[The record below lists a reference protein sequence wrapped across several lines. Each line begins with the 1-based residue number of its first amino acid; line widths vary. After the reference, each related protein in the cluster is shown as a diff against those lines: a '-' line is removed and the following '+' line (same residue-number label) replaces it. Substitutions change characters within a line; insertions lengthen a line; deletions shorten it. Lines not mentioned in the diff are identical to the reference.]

1 MEERTMPAATRD
13 APDRTTRFG
22 FAFIGVLLIAVNLR
36 VSFVSV
42 GPVLANISNDL
53 ELSSAA
59 AGFLTGLPLIA
70 FAVFSPLAPGFAS
83 RLGLDRALW
92 MSVLI
97 LASGIVLRSLPVPGF
112 IWAGTALIG
121 LAIAFLNVLVPSLL
135 KRDFPTRVSQVTGSY
150 TATQAAF
157 AAVGTAVV
165 VPVAQT
171 SPAGWRLALGIWVGL
186 ALIAMAVLLPWLRR
200 HRLGTAHAT
209 TPEAPYRSP
218 WASALGWQVTVFM
231 GLQSIAF
238 YVLMA
243 WLPTIEQSR
252 GVPATTAGIHLS
264 VFLLISV
271 FASLAAGGILHR
283 GSDQRLVSFTSSVLM
298 FVTFLGLAL
307 APDLILLWVLLGAIG
322 SGSLIVIALS
332 LFSLRTVNYPQAASL
347 SGMAQSIGYGLGA
360 VGPVMFGGLR
370 DVSGGWT
377 LPLLV
382 TAGVMAV
389 LAVTGVLAG
398 RDRVIRGSQAKYI
411 GTVERGRG
419 GKIGQR
425 R

>member
-1 MEERTMPAATRD
+1 MPAATRT
-13 APDRTTRFG
+13 APDRTARFG
-22 FAFIGVLLIAVNLR
+22 VAFIGLLLIAVNLR

-42 GPVLANISNDL
+42 GPVLGNISSDL
-53 ELSSAA
+53 EFSSAA
-59 AGFLTGLPLIA
+59 AGLLTGLPLIA

-92 MSVLI
+92 MSLLI
-97 LASGIVLRSLPVPGF
+97 LASGIVFRSLPVPGI

-121 LAIAFLNVLVPSLL
+121 LAIAFLNVLVPSLV
-135 KRDFPTRVSQVTGSY
+135 KRDFPMRVSQVTGGY

-157 AAVGTAVV
+157 AAIGAAVV

-200 HRLGTAHAT
+200 HRSGSTAHAT
-209 TPEAPYRSP
+209 TPGVSFRSP
-218 WASALGWQVTVFM
+218 WTSALGWQVTIFM

-243 WLPTIEQSR
+243 WLPTIEQSQ
-252 GVPATTAGIHLS
+252 GVPATVAGVHLS

-271 FASLAAGGILHR
+271 FASLATGGILHR
-283 GSDQRLVSFTSSVLM
+283 GSDQRLVAFTSGGLT

-307 APDLILLWVLLGAIG
+307 APDLILLWVILGAIG
-322 SGSLIVIALS
+322 CGSLIVIALS

-347 SGMAQSIGYGLGA
+347 SGMAQSVGYGLA
-360 VGPVMFGGLR
+360 AAGPVMFGGLR

-382 TAGVMAV
+382 TAGLMAV
-389 LAVTGVLAG
+389 LALTGLLVG
-398 RDRVIRGSQAKYI
+398 RDRVISGSP
-411 GTVERGRG
+411 
-419 GKIGQR
+419 
-425 R
+425 

>member
-1 MEERTMPAATRD
+1 MPTATRN
-13 APDRTTRFG
+13 AQGRTARIG
-22 FAFIGVLLIAVNLR
+22 VALIGVLLIAVNLR

-42 GPVLANISNDL
+42 GPVLANISGDL
-53 ELSSAA
+53 GLSSAA

-70 FAVFSPLAPGFAS
+70 FAVFSPVAPRFAS
-83 RLGLDRALW
+83 RMGLDRALW
-92 MSVLI
+92 MSLLF

-121 LAIAFLNVLVPSLL
+121 LAIAFLNVLVPSLV
-135 KRDFPTRVSQVTGSY
+135 KRDFPAKVSQVTGSY

-157 AAVGTAVV
+157 AAMGAAVV
-165 VPVAQT
+165 VPVAHT

-186 ALIAMAVLLPWLRR
+186 AIIAMAVLLPWLRR
-200 HRLGTAHAT
+200 HRSGTVTAAKR
-209 TPEAPYRSP
+209 EVSYRSP
-218 WASALGWQVTVFM
+218 WAAALGWQVTVFM

-252 GVPATTAGIHLS
+252 GVSATTAGIHLS

-271 FASLAAGGILHR
+271 FASLMAGGILHR
-283 GSDQRLVSFTSSVLM
+283 GSDQRLVSFASGAAM

-307 APDLILLWVLLGAIG
+307 APDLTLLWVVLGAIG
-322 SGSLIVIALS
+322 CGSLIVIALS

-347 SGMAQSIGYGLGA
+347 SGMAQSVGYGLA
-360 VGPVMFGGLR
+360 AAGPVMFGGLR
-370 DVSGGWT
+370 DVSGDWT

-382 TAGVMAV
+382 TAGIMAV
-389 LAVTGVLAG
+389 LAFMGVLAG
-398 RDRVIRGSQAKYI
+398 RNRVISG
-411 GTVERGRG
+411 
-419 GKIGQR
+419 
-425 R
+425 

>member
-1 MEERTMPAATRD
+1 MMPAATRN
-13 APDRTTRFG
+13 APDRTARFG

-42 GPVLANISNDL
+42 GPVLGNIGSDL
-53 ELSSAA
+53 GLSSAA
-59 AGFLTGLPLIA
+59 AGLLTGLPLIA
-70 FAVFSPLAPGFAS
+70 FAVFSPLAPGFAF

-92 MSVLI
+92 MSLLI
-97 LASGIVLRSLPVPGF
+97 LASGIVLRSLPLPGV

-121 LAIAFLNVLVPSLL
+121 LAIAFLNVLVPSLV
-135 KRDFPTRVSQVTGSY
+135 KRDFPLRVSQVTGGY

-157 AAVGTAVV
+157 AAIGAAVV

-200 HRLGTAHAT
+200 HRSGTAHAT
-209 TPEAPYRSP
+209 RPEVSFRSP
-218 WASALGWQVTVFM
+218 WTSALGWQVTIFM

-243 WLPTIEQSR
+243 WLPTIEQSQ
-252 GVPATTAGIHLS
+252 GVPATTAGVHLS

-283 GSDQRLVSFTSSVLM
+283 GSDQRLVSFTSSGLM
-298 FVTFLGLAL
+298 FVTFLGLAV
-307 APDLILLWVLLGAIG
+307 APDLILLWVILGAIG
-322 SGSLIVIALS
+322 CGSLIVIALS
-332 LFSLRTVNYPQAASL
+332 LFSLRTVNFPQAASL
-347 SGMAQSIGYGLGA
+347 SGMAQSVGYGLAA

-382 TAGVMAV
+382 TAGIMAV
-389 LAVTGVLAG
+389 LAVTGLLVG
-398 RDRVIRGSQAKYI
+398 RDRVISGS
-411 GTVERGRG
+411 T
-419 GKIGQR
+419 
-425 R
+425 

>member
-1 MEERTMPAATRD
+1 MPAATRN
-13 APDRTTRFG
+13 AQDRTVRFG
-22 FAFIGVLLIAVNLR
+22 LAFIGLLLIAVNLR

-42 GPVLANISNDL
+42 GPVLTNISADL
-53 ELSSAA
+53 GLSSAA

-70 FAVFSPLAPGFAS
+70 FAVFSPVAPGFAS

-92 MSVLI
+92 LSLLI
-97 LASGIVLRSLPVPGF
+97 LASGIVLRSLPMPGL

-121 LAIAFLNVLVPSLL
+121 LAIAFLNVLVPSLV
-135 KRDFPTRVSQVTGSY
+135 KRDFPMRVSQVTGIY

-157 AAVGTAVV
+157 AAMGAAVV

-171 SPAGWRLALGIWVGL
+171 SSAGWRLALGIWVGL

-200 HRLGTAHAT
+200 HTPGAVNAAK
-209 TPEAPYRSP
+209 PEASYRSP
-218 WASALGWQVTVFM
+218 WTSALGWQVTIFM

-283 GSDQRLVSFTSSVLM
+283 GSDQRLVSFMSGAVM
-298 FVTFLGLAL
+298 VVTFLGLAL

-322 SGSLIVIALS
+322 CGSLIVIALS

-347 SGMAQSIGYGLGA
+347 SGMAQSVGYGLAA

-370 DVSGGWT
+370 DLSGGWA

-398 RDRVIRGSQAKYI
+398 RDRVISGAA
-411 GTVERGRG
+411 
-419 GKIGQR
+419 
-425 R
+425 

>member
-1 MEERTMPAATRD
+1 MPAATRN
-13 APDRTTRFG
+13 AQDRTVRFG

-42 GPVLANISNDL
+42 GPVLANISSDL
-53 ELSSAA
+53 GLSSAA

-70 FAVFSPLAPGFAS
+70 FAVFSPLAPGFAT

-92 MSVLI
+92 MSLLI

-112 IWAGTALIG
+112 IWVGTALIG
-121 LAIAFLNVLVPSLL
+121 LAIAFLNVLVPSLV
-135 KRDFPTRVSQVTGSY
+135 KRDFPTKVSKLTGSY

-157 AAVGTAVV
+157 AAMGAAVV

-200 HRLGTAHAT
+200 QSSGTMNAAT
-209 TPEAPYRSP
+209 PDVSHQSP
-218 WASALGWQVTVFM
+218 WTSALGWQVTIFM

-264 VFLLISV
+264 VFLLVSV
-271 FASLAAGGILHR
+271 FASLLAGGILHR
-283 GSDQRLVSFTSSVLM
+283 GSDQRLVSFASGAVM
-298 FVTFLGLAL
+298 VVTFLGLAL
-307 APDLILLWVLLGAIG
+307 APDLILLWVLLGAVG
-322 SGSLIVIALS
+322 CGSLIVIALS
-332 LFSLRTVNYPQAASL
+332 LFSLRTVNYPQAASV
-347 SGMAQSIGYGLGA
+347 SGMAQSVGYGLA
-360 VGPVMFGGLR
+360 AAGPVMFGALR
-370 DVSGGWT
+370 DLSGDWT

-382 TAGVMAV
+382 TAGIMAV

-398 RDRVIRGSQAKYI
+398 RNRVISAPA
-411 GTVERGRG
+411 
-419 GKIGQR
+419 
-425 R
+425 

>member
-1 MEERTMPAATRD
+1 MPAATRN
-13 APDRTTRFG
+13 AQDRTVRFG

-42 GPVLANISNDL
+42 GPVLANISSDL
-53 ELSSAA
+53 GLSSAA

-70 FAVFSPLAPGFAS
+70 FAVFSPLAPGFAT

-92 MSVLI
+92 MSLLI

-112 IWAGTALIG
+112 IWVGTALIG
-121 LAIAFLNVLVPSLL
+121 LAIAFLNVLVPSLV
-135 KRDFPTRVSQVTGSY
+135 KRDFPSKVSKLTGSY

-157 AAVGTAVV
+157 AAMGAAVV

-200 HRLGTAHAT
+200 HSSGTMNAAT
-209 TPEAPYRSP
+209 PDVSHQSP
-218 WASALGWQVTVFM
+218 WTSALGWQVTIFM

-264 VFLLISV
+264 VFLLVSV
-271 FASLAAGGILHR
+271 FASLLAGGILHR
-283 GSDQRLVSFTSSVLM
+283 GSDQRLVSFASGAVM
-298 FVTFLGLAL
+298 VVTFLGLAL

-322 SGSLIVIALS
+322 CGSLIVIALS

-347 SGMAQSIGYGLGA
+347 SGMAQSVGYGLA
-360 VGPVMFGGLR
+360 AAGPVMFGALR
-370 DVSGGWT
+370 DLSGDWT

-382 TAGVMAV
+382 TAGIMAV

-398 RDRVIRGSQAKYI
+398 RNRVISAPA
-411 GTVERGRG
+411 
-419 GKIGQR
+419 
-425 R
+425 

>member
-1 MEERTMPAATRD
+1 MPAATRN
-13 APDRTTRFG
+13 APDRTVRFG

-42 GPVLANISNDL
+42 GPVLANISGDL
-53 ELSSAA
+53 GLSSAA

-70 FAVFSPLAPGFAS
+70 FAVFSPVAPGFAS

-92 MSVLI
+92 LSLLI
-97 LASGIVLRSLPVPGF
+97 LASGIVLRSLPLPGL

-121 LAIAFLNVLVPSLL
+121 LAIAFLNVLVPSVV
-135 KRDFPTRVSQVTGSY
+135 KRDFPMRVSQVTGIY

-157 AAVGTAVV
+157 AAMGAAVV

-200 HRLGTAHAT
+200 HTSGAVNAAK
-209 TPEAPYRSP
+209 PEAPYRSP
-218 WASALGWQVTVFM
+218 WSSALGWQVTIFM

-252 GVPATTAGIHLS
+252 GVAATTAGIHLS

-271 FASLAAGGILHR
+271 FASLLAGGILHR
-283 GSDQRLVSFTSSVLM
+283 GSDQRLVSFASGAVM
-298 FVTFLGLAL
+298 VVTFLGLAL
-307 APDLILLWVLLGAIG
+307 APDLILLWVVLGAIG
-322 SGSLIVIALS
+322 CGSLIVIALS
-332 LFSLRTVNYPQAASL
+332 LFSLRTVNFPQAASL
-347 SGMAQSIGYGLGA
+347 SGMAQAVGYGLAA

-370 DVSGGWT
+370 DLSGDWT
-377 LPLLV
+377 LPLLI
-382 TAGVMAV
+382 TAGIMAV

-398 RDRVIRGSQAKYI
+398 RDRVISGSA
-411 GTVERGRG
+411 
-419 GKIGQR
+419 
-425 R
+425 

>member
-1 MEERTMPAATRD
+1 MPAVTRN
-13 APDRTTRFG
+13 AQDRTARFG

-42 GPVLANISNDL
+42 GPVLANISSDL
-53 ELSSAA
+53 GLSSAA

-70 FAVFSPLAPGFAS
+70 FAVFSPLAPGFAT

-92 MSVLI
+92 MSLLI

-112 IWAGTALIG
+112 IWVGTALIG
-121 LAIAFLNVLVPSLL
+121 LAIAFLNVLVPSLV
-135 KRDFPTRVSQVTGSY
+135 KRDFPTKVSQLTGSY

-157 AAVGTAVV
+157 AAMGAAVV
-165 VPVAQT
+165 VPIAQT
-171 SPAGWRLALGIWVGL
+171 SPAGWRLALGIWAGL

-200 HRLGTAHAT
+200 HSSGTMNAAV
-209 TPEAPYRSP
+209 PEASHQSP
-218 WASALGWQVTVFM
+218 WTSALGWQVTIFM

-264 VFLLISV
+264 VFLLVSV
-271 FASLAAGGILHR
+271 FASLIAGGILHR
-283 GSDQRLVSFTSSVLM
+283 GSDQRLVSFTSGAVM
-298 FVTFLGLAL
+298 VVTFLGLAL

-322 SGSLIVIALS
+322 CGSLIVIALS

-347 SGMAQSIGYGLGA
+347 SGMAQSVGYGLA
-360 VGPVMFGGLR
+360 AAGPVMFGALR
-370 DVSGGWT
+370 DLSGDWT

-382 TAGVMAV
+382 TAGIMAV

-398 RDRVIRGSQAKYI
+398 RNRVISAPA
-411 GTVERGRG
+411 
-419 GKIGQR
+419 
-425 R
+425 

>member
-1 MEERTMPAATRD
+1 MRAMPAATRT
-13 APDRTTRFG
+13 AQDRTVRLG

-42 GPVLANISNDL
+42 GPVLSNISSDL
-53 ELSSAA
+53 GLSSAA

-70 FAVFSPLAPGFAS
+70 FAVFSPVAPGFAS

-92 MSVLI
+92 MSLLI

-112 IWAGTALIG
+112 IWLGTALIG
-121 LAIAFLNVLVPSLL
+121 LAIAFLNVLVPSLV
-135 KRDFPTRVSQVTGSY
+135 KRDFPTRVSQLTGSY

-157 AAVGTAVV
+157 AAMGAAVV

-171 SPAGWRLALGIWVGL
+171 SPAGWRLALGIWAGL

-200 HRLGTAHAT
+200 HSSGTMSAAK
-209 TPEAPYRSP
+209 PDVPYRSP
-218 WASALGWQVTVFM
+218 WTSALGWQVTTFM

-271 FASLAAGGILHR
+271 FASLAAGGILHQ
-283 GSDQRLVSFTSSVLM
+283 GSDQRIVSFASGAVM
-298 FVTFLGLAL
+298 VVTFLGLAL

-322 SGSLIVIALS
+322 CGSLIVIALS

-347 SGMAQSIGYGLGA
+347 SGMAQSVGYGMAA

-370 DVSGGWT
+370 DLSGDWT

-382 TAGVMAV
+382 AAGIMAV

-398 RDRVIRGSQAKYI
+398 RNRVISPSA
-411 GTVERGRG
+411 
-419 GKIGQR
+419 
-425 R
+425 

>member
-1 MEERTMPAATRD
+1 MKGTATALKPERTA
-13 APDRTTRFG
+13 RFG

-42 GPVLANISNDL
+42 GPVLANISSDL
-53 ELSSAA
+53 ELTSAA

-70 FAVFSPLAPGFAS
+70 FAVFSPVAPGFAA

-92 MSVLI
+92 FSLLI
-97 LASGIVLRSLPVPGF
+97 LASGIVLRSLPVPGS
-112 IWAGTALIG
+112 IWAGTAMIG
-121 LAIAFLNVLVPSLL
+121 LAIAFLNVLLPSLV
-135 KRDFPTRVSQVTGSY
+135 KRDFPAKVSQVTGSY

-157 AAVGTAVV
+157 AAIGAAVV

-200 HRLGTAHAT
+200 TASGTVPTT
-209 TPEAPYRSP
+209 TPAIAYRSP
-218 WASALGWQVTVFM
+218 WASALGWQVTLFM

-252 GVPATTAGIHLS
+252 GVPASTAGFHLS
-264 VFLLISV
+264 IFLLVSV
-271 FASLAAGGILHR
+271 FASLATGGLLHR
-283 GSDQRLVSFTSSVLM
+283 GSDQRLVAFGSSALT
-298 FVTFLGLAL
+298 FATFLGLAV
-307 APDLILLWVLLGAIG
+307 APDLTLVWVLFGALGC
-322 SGSLIVIALS
+322 GSLIVIALS
-332 LFSLRTVNYPQAASL
+332 LFSLRTVNYPQAAAL
-347 SGMAQSIGYGLGA
+347 SGMAQSVGYGLGA
-360 VGPVMFGGLR
+360 AGPVMFGGLR
-370 DVSGGWT
+370 DLSGGWT

-382 TAGVMAV
+382 TAGIMAL

-398 RDRVIRGSQAKYI
+398 RDRVIAGD
-411 GTVERGRG
+411 
-419 GKIGQR
+419 
-425 R
+425 

>member
-1 MEERTMPAATRD
+1 MPAATRN
-13 APDRTTRFG
+13 ASDRSVRYG
-22 FAFIGVLLIAVNLR
+22 FAFIGLLLIAVNLR

-42 GPVLANISNDL
+42 GPVLANISSDL
-53 ELSSAA
+53 QLSGAA
-59 AGFLTGLPLIA
+59 AGFLTGLPLIS
-70 FAVFSPLAPGFAS
+70 FAVFSPVAPAFAS

-92 MSVLI
+92 LSLLF

-121 LAIAFLNVLVPSLL
+121 LAIAFLNVLVPSLV
-135 KRDFPTRVSQVTGSY
+135 KRDFPMRVSQVTGSY

-157 AAVGTAVV
+157 AAIGAAVV

-200 HRLGTAHAT
+200 HASGAAHTAR
-209 TPEAPYRSP
+209 PDVSYRSP
-218 WASALGWQVTVFM
+218 WASALGWQVTIFM

-283 GSDQRLVSFTSSVLM
+283 GSDQRLVSFTSGALT
-298 FVTFLGLAL
+298 FVTFLGLAF
-307 APDLILLWVLLGAIG
+307 APDLVLLWVLLGAIG
-322 SGSLIVIALS
+322 CGSLIVIALS

-347 SGMAQSIGYGLGA
+347 SGMAQSVGYALA
-360 VGPVMFGGLR
+360 AAGPVMFGGLR
-370 DVSGGWT
+370 DVSGDWT

-382 TAGVMAV
+382 TAGLMAI
-389 LAVTGVLAG
+389 LAVTGLLAG
-398 RDRVIRGSQAKYI
+398 RDRVIS
-411 GTVERGRG
+411 
-419 GKIGQR
+419 GQV
-425 R
+425 

>member
-1 MEERTMPAATRD
+1 MPAATRN
-13 APDRTTRFG
+13 AQDRTVRFG

-42 GPVLANISNDL
+42 GPVLANISSDL
-53 ELSSAA
+53 GLSSAA

-70 FAVFSPLAPGFAS
+70 FAVFSPLAPGFAT

-92 MSVLI
+92 MSLLI

-112 IWAGTALIG
+112 IWVGTALIG
-121 LAIAFLNVLVPSLL
+121 LAIAFLNVLVPSLV
-135 KRDFPTRVSQVTGSY
+135 KRDFPSKVSKLTGSY

-157 AAVGTAVV
+157 AAMGAAVV

-200 HRLGTAHAT
+200 HSSGTMNAAT
-209 TPEAPYRSP
+209 PDVSHQSP
-218 WASALGWQVTVFM
+218 WTSALGWQVTIFM

-264 VFLLISV
+264 VFLLVSV
-271 FASLAAGGILHR
+271 FASLVAGGILHR
-283 GSDQRLVSFTSSVLM
+283 GSDQRLVSFASGAVM
-298 FVTFLGLAL
+298 VVTFLGLAL

-322 SGSLIVIALS
+322 CGSLIVIALS

-347 SGMAQSIGYGLGA
+347 SGMAQSVGYGMAA

-370 DVSGGWT
+370 DLSGDWT

-382 TAGVMAV
+382 TAGIMAV

-398 RDRVIRGSQAKYI
+398 RDRVISAPA
-411 GTVERGRG
+411 
-419 GKIGQR
+419 
-425 R
+425 

>member
-1 MEERTMPAATRD
+1 MPTATRK
-13 APDRTTRFG
+13 ATERSSRFG

-42 GPVLANISNDL
+42 GPVLGNISSDL
-53 ELSSAA
+53 QLSSAA
-59 AGFLTGLPLIA
+59 AGLLTGLPLIA
-70 FAVFSPLAPGFAS
+70 FAVFSPVAPAFAS

-92 MSVLI
+92 LSLLI
-97 LASGIVLRSLPVPGF
+97 LASGIVLRSIPVSGL
-112 IWAGTALIG
+112 IWVGTALIG
-121 LAIAFLNVLVPSLL
+121 LAIAFLNVLVPSLV
-135 KRDFPTRVSQVTGSY
+135 KRDFPARVSQITGSY

-157 AAVGTAVV
+157 AAIGAAVV

-200 HRLGTAHAT
+200 HASDTVRVSK
-209 TPEAPYRSP
+209 PEATYRSP
-218 WASALGWQVTVFM
+218 WSSALGWQVTLFM

-252 GVPATTAGIHLS
+252 GVSATTAGLHLS
-264 VFLLISV
+264 VFLLVSV

-283 GSDQRLVSFTSSVLM
+283 GADQRLMSFTSGALT
-298 FVTFLGLAL
+298 FVTFVGLAV
-307 APDLILLWVLLGAIG
+307 APDLTLLWVLLGAIG
-322 SGSLIVIALS
+322 CGSLIVIALS
-332 LFSLRTVNYPQAASL
+332 LFSLRTVNYPQAAAL
-347 SGMAQSIGYGLGA
+347 SGMAQSVGYGLGA

-370 DVSGGWT
+370 DLSGDWT

-382 TAGVMAV
+382 TAAIMAM
-389 LAVTGVLAG
+389 LALTGVLAG
-398 RDRVIRGSQAKYI
+398 RDRVISGP
-411 GTVERGRG
+411 
-419 GKIGQR
+419 
-425 R
+425 

>member
-1 MEERTMPAATRD
+1 MPAVTRNAPERTV
-13 APDRTTRFG
+13 RFG
-22 FAFIGVLLIAVNLR
+22 FAFIGLLLIAVNLR

-42 GPVLANISNDL
+42 GPVLANISTDL
-53 ELSSAA
+53 GLSSAA

-70 FAVFSPLAPGFAS
+70 FAVFSPVAPGFAS

-92 MSVLI
+92 MSLLI
-97 LASGIVLRSLPVPGF
+97 LAAGIVLRSLPVPGL

-121 LAIAFLNVLVPSLL
+121 LAIAFLNVLVPSLV
-135 KRDFPTRVSQVTGSY
+135 KRDFPRKVSQVTGGY

-157 AAVGTAVV
+157 AAMGAAVV

-186 ALIAMAVLLPWLRR
+186 ALVAMAVLLPWLRR
-200 HRLGTAHAT
+200 HRSGTVDAVK
-209 TPEAPYRSP
+209 PEGSYRSP
-218 WASALGWQVTVFM
+218 WTSALGWQVTVFM

-252 GVPATTAGIHLS
+252 GVPAATAGIHLS

-271 FASLAAGGILHR
+271 FASLMAGGILHR
-283 GSDQRLVSFTSSVLM
+283 GSDQRLVSCVSGVVM
-298 FVTFLGLAL
+298 VVTFLGLAL
-307 APDLILLWVLLGAIG
+307 APDLILLWVVLGAIG
-322 SGSLIVIALS
+322 CGSLIVIALS

-347 SGMAQSIGYGLGA
+347 SGMAQSVGYGLA
-360 VGPVMFGGLR
+360 AAGPVMFGGLR
-370 DVSGGWT
+370 DLSGDWT

-382 TAGVMAV
+382 SAGIMAV

-398 RDRVIRGSQAKYI
+398 RDRVISGS
-411 GTVERGRG
+411 V
-419 GKIGQR
+419 
-425 R
+425 

>member
-1 MEERTMPAATRD
+1 MPAATRN
-13 APDRTTRFG
+13 AQDRTVRFG

-42 GPVLANISNDL
+42 GPVLANISSDL
-53 ELSSAA
+53 GLSSAA

-70 FAVFSPLAPGFAS
+70 FAVFSPLAPGFAT

-92 MSVLI
+92 MSLLI

-112 IWAGTALIG
+112 IWVGTALIG
-121 LAIAFLNVLVPSLL
+121 LAIAFLNVLVPSLV
-135 KRDFPTRVSQVTGSY
+135 KRDFPSKVSKLTGSY

-157 AAVGTAVV
+157 AAMGAAVV

-200 HRLGTAHAT
+200 HSSGTMNAAT
-209 TPEAPYRSP
+209 PDVSHQSP
-218 WASALGWQVTVFM
+218 WTSALGWQVTIFM

-264 VFLLISV
+264 VFLLVSV
-271 FASLAAGGILHR
+271 FASLVAGGILHR
-283 GSDQRLVSFTSSVLM
+283 GSDQRLVSFASGAVM
-298 FVTFLGLAL
+298 VVTFLGLAL

-322 SGSLIVIALS
+322 CGSLIVIALS

-347 SGMAQSIGYGLGA
+347 SGMAQSVGYGLA
-360 VGPVMFGGLR
+360 AAGPVMFGALR
-370 DVSGGWT
+370 DLSGDWT

-382 TAGVMAV
+382 TAGIMAV

-398 RDRVIRGSQAKYI
+398 RNRVISAPA
-411 GTVERGRG
+411 
-419 GKIGQR
+419 
-425 R
+425 

>member
-1 MEERTMPAATRD
+1 MPAAARN
-13 APDRTTRFG
+13 APDRTARFG

-42 GPVLANISNDL
+42 GPVLANISSDL

-70 FAVFSPLAPGFAS
+70 FAVFSPVAPGFAS

-92 MSVLI
+92 MSLLI
-97 LASGIVLRSLPVPGF
+97 LAAGIVLRSLAVPGF

-121 LAIAFLNVLVPSLL
+121 LAIAFLNVLVPSLV
-135 KRDFPTRVSQVTGSY
+135 KRDFPRRVSQVTGSY

-157 AAVGTAVV
+157 AAVGAAVV

-186 ALIAMAVLLPWLRR
+186 ALIALAVLLPWLRR
-200 HRLGTAHAT
+200 HGAGTAHAT
-209 TPEAPYRSP
+209 TPQAPFRSP
-218 WASALGWQVTVFM
+218 WASALGWQVTIFM

-238 YVLMA
+238 YILMA

-264 VFLLISV
+264 VFLLVSV
-271 FASLAAGGILHR
+271 FASLATGRILHR
-283 GSDQRLVSFTSSVLM
+283 GPDQRLVAFTTSALM

-307 APDLILLWVLLGAIG
+307 APELILVWVILGAIG
-322 SGSLIVIALS
+322 CGGLIVIALS

-347 SGMAQSIGYGLGA
+347 SGMAQSFGYGLGA
-360 VGPVMFGGLR
+360 AGPVIFGGLR

-377 LPLLV
+377 LPLLA
-382 TAGVMAV
+382 TAVVMAV
-389 LAVTGVLAG
+389 LAGTGVLAG
-398 RDRVIRGSQAKYI
+398 RDRVITGSDRP
-411 GTVERGRG
+411 GSR
-419 GKIGQR
+419 
-425 R
+425 

>member
-1 MEERTMPAATRD
+1 MTAATRN
-13 APDRTTRFG
+13 ASERSVRLG
-22 FAFIGVLLIAVNLR
+22 FAFIGLLLIAINLR

-42 GPVLANISNDL
+42 GPVLENISSDL
-53 ELSSAA
+53 QLSGAA

-70 FAVFSPLAPGFAS
+70 FAVFSPVAPAFAS

-92 MSVLI
+92 LSLLF
-97 LASGIVLRSLPVPGF
+97 LAAGIVLRSLPVPGF

-121 LAIAFLNVLVPSLL
+121 LAIAFLNVLVPSLV
-135 KRDFPTRVSQVTGSY
+135 KRDFPMRVSQVTGSY

-157 AAVGTAVV
+157 AAIGAAVV

-200 HRLGTAHAT
+200 RTSGTAHA
-209 TPEAPYRSP
+209 ARLDVSYRSP
-218 WASALGWQVTVFM
+218 WTSALGWQVTLFM

-252 GVPATTAGIHLS
+252 GVPAATAGIHLS

-283 GSDQRLVSFTSSVLM
+283 GSDQRLVSFASGALT

-307 APDLILLWVLLGAIG
+307 APDLVLLWVLLGAIG
-322 SGSLIVIALS
+322 CGGLIVIALS

-347 SGMAQSIGYGLGA
+347 SGMAQSVGYALA
-360 VGPVMFGGLR
+360 AAGPVMFGGLR
-370 DVSGGWT
+370 DVSGDWT

-382 TAGVMAV
+382 TAGLMAV

-398 RDRVIRGSQAKYI
+398 RARVISGH
-411 GTVERGRG
+411 V
-419 GKIGQR
+419 
-425 R
+425 

>member
-1 MEERTMPAATRD
+1 MENATMPSATRSST
-13 APDRTTRFG
+13 DRTVRFG
-22 FAFIGVLLIAVNLR
+22 LAFIGLLLIAVNLR

-42 GPVLANISNDL
+42 GPVLTNISADL
-53 ELSSAA
+53 GLSSAA

-70 FAVFSPLAPGFAS
+70 FAVFSPVAPGFAS

-92 MSVLI
+92 MSLLI
-97 LASGIVLRSLPVPGF
+97 LASGIVLRSLPMAGL

-121 LAIAFLNVLVPSLL
+121 LAIAFLNVLVPSLV
-135 KRDFPTRVSQVTGSY
+135 KRDFPMRVSQVTGIY

-157 AAVGTAVV
+157 AAMGAAVV

-200 HRLGTAHAT
+200 HTPGAVNAAK
-209 TPEAPYRSP
+209 PEATYQSP
-218 WASALGWQVTVFM
+218 WTSALGWQVTIFM

-283 GSDQRLVSFTSSVLM
+283 GSDQRLVSFASGAVM
-298 FVTFLGLAL
+298 VVTFLGLAL

-322 SGSLIVIALS
+322 CGSLIVIALS

-347 SGMAQSIGYGLGA
+347 SGMAQSVGYGLA
-360 VGPVMFGGLR
+360 AAGPVMFGGLR
-370 DVSGGWT
+370 DLSGGWT
-377 LPLLV
+377 VPLLV

-389 LAVTGVLAG
+389 LAATGVLAG
-398 RDRVIRGSQAKYI
+398 RDRVISAS
-411 GTVERGRG
+411 V
-419 GKIGQR
+419 
-425 R
+425 